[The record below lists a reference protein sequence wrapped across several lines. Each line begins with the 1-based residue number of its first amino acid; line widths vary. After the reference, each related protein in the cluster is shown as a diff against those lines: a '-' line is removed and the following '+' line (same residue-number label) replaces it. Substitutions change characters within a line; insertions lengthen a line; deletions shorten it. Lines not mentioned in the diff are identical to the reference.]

1 METWKMG
8 WTPRKVSGSR
18 RVKDWV
24 PAFTRISKGPR
35 NLLESL
41 WDGDGWVVQKNLAL
55 TKACSPMVKFGA
67 SDLFASVGP

>member
-1 METWKMG
+1 MG

-67 SDLFASVGP
+67 SDLFASAVP